1 MEQGPKF
8 EFPSV
13 SDEGLEAP
21 TPFANVEAGVSILR
35 DEKLYDAADDGFG
48 KGERSGV
55 VHIEERKTSELGQG
69 TVVCRVVFRFFD
81 EHHSTLTASGVL
93 PQNGGETVGGGRLAI
108 VGGTGKFKRTRGELV
123 VLSENP
129 KRWSIDDSP

>member
-1 MEQGPKF
+1 VEQGPRF

-13 SDEGLEAP
+13 SDEGLEVP
-21 TPFANVEAGVSILR
+21 TPFAEVGAGVSILR
-35 DEKLYDAADDGFG
+35 DERLYDAADDGFG
-48 KGERSGV
+48 KGERSGI
-55 VHIEERKTSELGQG
+55 VHIEERKTSELGEG

-81 EHHSTLTASGVL
+81 ERDSTLTASGVL
-93 PQNGGETVGGGRLAI
+93 PHNGAQTVGEGRLAI
-108 VGGTGKFKRTRGELV
+108 VGGTGKFKTTRGELV